1 MTDMMEMLA
10 VGRTAPGSATWAH
23 CGLPAARLPV
33 MSSLAESVG
42 LAETARQI
50 TTVAVRGA
58 AARLQARA
66 SVGRCST
73 AGRRAWSTAP
83 LRLTPA
89 AAGLAG
95 AGGGGGGNPP
105 GGGVGGGGGGGRPGW
120 RGGRRAWSTAP
131 LRLTPAAAGLAG
143 PAVRVRAIAMA
154 ARVERAATAAQVL
167 AGWTGRATS
176 PTAPSPG
183 TGATAV
189 RAGSGRPAGLAKTPN
204 RRTPTS
210 LPFH

>member
-1 MTDMMEMLA
+1 MTAMMEVLA

-89 AAGLAG
+89 AAGPAGLAVRG
-95 AGGGGGGNPP
+95 P
-105 GGGVGGGGGGGRPGW
+105 GIVKARP
-120 RGGRRAWSTAP
+120 RG
-131 LRLTPAAAGLAG
+131 AGLAG
-143 PAVRVRAIAMA
+143 A
-154 ARVERAATAAQVL
+154 
-167 AGWTGRATS
+167 
-176 PTAPSPG
+176 
-183 TGATAV
+183 
-189 RAGSGRPAGLAKTPN
+189 SGVG
-204 RRTPTS
+204 
-210 LPFH
+210 

>member
-58 AARLQARA
+58 AARLQGRA

-89 AAGLAG
+89 AAGPAG
-95 AGGGGGGNPP
+95 VAGGGQGNGTAAPVERGGTAGP
-105 GGGVGGGGGGGRPGW
+105 GFGGGGGGG
-120 RGGRRAWSTAP
+120 
-131 LRLTPAAAGLAG
+131 
-143 PAVRVRAIAMA
+143 
-154 ARVERAATAAQVL
+154 
-167 AGWTGRATS
+167 S
-176 PTAPSPG
+176 PFT
-183 TGATAV
+183 
-189 RAGSGRPAGLAKTPN
+189 R
-204 RRTPTS
+204 
-210 LPFH
+210 

>member
-89 AAGLAG
+89 AAG
-95 AGGGGGGNPP
+95 P
-105 GGGVGGGGGGGRPGW
+105 
-120 RGGRRAWSTAP
+120 
-131 LRLTPAAAGLAG
+131 AGLA
-143 PAVRVRAIAMA
+143 VRAQVIVTA
-154 ARVERAATAAQVL
+154 AQVERAATAARVL
-167 AGWTGRATS
+167 AGWMGRATS
-176 PTAPSPG
+176 STAPSPR

-189 RAGSGRPAGLAKTPN
+189 RAARAVPPAQANIPV
-204 RRTPTS
+204 
-210 LPFH
+210 LPALME